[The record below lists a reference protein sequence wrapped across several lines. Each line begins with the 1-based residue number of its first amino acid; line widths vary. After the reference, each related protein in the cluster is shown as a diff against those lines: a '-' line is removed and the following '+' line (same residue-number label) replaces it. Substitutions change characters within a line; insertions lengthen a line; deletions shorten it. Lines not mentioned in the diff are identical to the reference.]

1 MISNEKKFSHE
12 TMKNNNKISKEKKQT
27 TQSNINCYNSLLID
41 RTLAKFKRGI
51 NAQMIK
57 KSFQLS
63 IETIVSLLFTNFF
76 FPLHF

>member
-41 RTLAKFKRGI
+41 
-51 NAQMIK
+51 
-57 KSFQLS
+57 
-63 IETIVSLLFTNFF
+63 IELWRNLKEEST
-76 FPLHF
+76 HK